1 MNKFEIK
8 FGIILTD
15 ENPPSL
21 IWDVYDATS
30 NSHHHPQLFFFLK
43 EYTHWLKQK
52 DKEWESKFI
61 SKLQLILD
69 NLPSI
74 FLFIAMRD
82 EIRRRNGE

>member
-1 MNKFEIK
+1 
-8 FGIILTD
+8 
-15 ENPPSL
+15 
-21 IWDVYDATS
+21 
-30 NSHHHPQLFFFLK
+30 LK

-61 SKLQLILD
+61 GKLQLILE
-69 NLPSI
+69 NIPSI